1 MSETSPAV
9 ELPEQTLWGHATR
22 GLFGVMR
29 ILETYE
35 QNQMNKAPTKDF
47 VRCAMR
53 LRDLAQ
59 KLEDKGH
66 ADNRFSF
73 DNPRHT

>member
-1 MSETSPAV
+1 MTD
-9 ELPEQTLWGHATR
+9 EQALWAHATR
-22 GLFGVMR
+22 GLFGIMR

-35 QNQMNKAPTKDF
+35 QNNLSHAPTKDF

-59 KLEDKGH
+59 RMEDKGN
-66 ADNRFSF
+66 ANNQFSF
-73 DNPRHT
+73 DNPRQT